1 MYNESCTHL
10 GIKILDEFGHWCAHT
25 HTYTRYTRLTNVF
38 FACVS
43 REDYEN
49 YQDLGEEKEFH
60 FPSKHPS
67 SRSPK
72 PKSKQFK
79 SHHQL
84 VSVCAHCKC
93 PISSSAIIS
102 GRMVADQQQQPP
114 RFDNS
119 STYQKAM
126 EIIYI
131 WQSLSQICVV
141 ENYVVFIPT
150 QNIHFLKTFNLLNLL
165 WITFILIEEC
175 VQFWS
180 EWLSIYPFHICKI
193 HNMNYLLLE
202 RSLWFDD
209 YWWACKS
216 CTVLIMFCRCKWW
229 EIL

>member
-1 MYNESCTHL
+1 MSTSAIRPDFGRVTVIIVLSLL
-10 GIKILDEFGHWCAHT
+10 GVLVIIFLIGIGFFIFG
-25 HTYTRYTRLTNVF
+25 
-38 FACVS
+38 S

-131 WQSLSQICVV
+131 
-141 ENYVVFIPT
+141 
-150 QNIHFLKTFNLLNLL
+150 
-165 WITFILIEEC
+165 
-175 VQFWS
+175 
-180 EWLSIYPFHICKI
+180 
-193 HNMNYLLLE
+193 
-202 RSLWFDD
+202 
-209 YWWACKS
+209 
-216 CTVLIMFCRCKWW
+216 
-229 EIL
+229 